1 MRWLTALVA
10 VTLAAVGWT
19 EYRAA
24 QFEAEVKAIK
34 ELFMQ
39 TLVSRWKDADNIEH
53 IVTTPPNEGETAA
66 QHAARHKESVDAL
79 KELFPPVE

>member
-24 QFEAEVKAIK
+24 QFEAELKAIK

-39 TLVSRWKDADNIEH
+39 TLTASWRDASGVAH
-53 IVTTPPNEGETAA
+53 VVTTPRNDGESAED
-66 QHAARHKESVDAL
+66 HAKRHKESVDAL
-79 KELFPPVE
+79 KALYPPAQ